1 MFLFPRQKSD
11 PQAKA
16 TIAELE
22 ASIVKKI
29 DRLKVHC
36 DLEEKDF
43 RRFQTQRIYPYLRV
57 VIKKFLDYAILK
69 KLEDIAALCELD
81 VVLGKISSCLANL
94 EMKLFKSNNMHPGR
108 GGTTRAPGQAR
119 KWEEQFRGSGEGGVS
134 QTREKRFNLSL
145 KKNLFGR
152 DRGKSDNLAPVQGS
166 LALGYCMM

>member
-1 MFLFPRQKSD
+1 MFLFPRQNSD
-11 PQAKA
+11 PKTKTTLSQ
-16 TIAELE
+16 LE

-81 VVLGKISSCLANL
+81 VVLEKISTCLANL
-94 EMKLFKSNNMHPGR
+94 EKKLFNSNNMHPGR
-108 GGTTRAPGQAR
+108 GGTTRVPGKMR
-119 KWEEQFRGSGEGGVS
+119 KWEEQFRGSGEGGIS
-134 QTREKRFNLSL
+134 GTREQRLNLSL

-152 DRGKSDNLAPVQGS
+152 DRGKSDHKGAMQGIF
-166 LALGYCMM
+166 LFGWVGV